1 MALDPRIPLMAE
13 GIPIE
18 PRMNALMRAGQMQ
31 GMQQQNAM
39 REMQMQQLRQAMA
52 AEAEQRKRQE
62 AQQQEMQGYLAS
74 LSGRAGP
81 PQQFNPM
88 EALMRT
94 RDPKIVEFLANAPT
108 MGLPKVARVL
118 EQAGP
123 DGRPQSM
130 QFDEF
135 GRPVGAAVAKPV
147 EAKMMDLGGTKQA
160 YDPYAVKPGQTF
172 KSTMTP
178 GEIASDARARDRLRL
193 DQEKFALEK
202 SKPAGDAAP
211 RKPLPTSALKMQQD
225 ALDAIGVVGGINADL
240 KALEDQ
246 IENGSLSFGP
256 ISNVYNTGRNMAGMS
271 SQESRNFA
279 TFRSNMERLRNESL
293 RLNTGV
299 QTDGDAQRAWNELFQ
314 NITDTNLVKQRLQ
327 EIQRINARGAEL
339 QKLKLDQVRANYGY
353 EPMDVTPQAVQPP
366 ALKGE
371 VSNKLT
377 PAEQAELEQLRKRFG
392 K

>member
-1 MALDPRIPLMAE
+1 MALDARIPLMAE
-13 GIPIE
+13 GIPLE
-18 PRMNALMRAGQMQ
+18 PRMNSLMRAGQMQ

-74 LSGRAGP
+74 MSGQVGP
-81 PQQFNPM
+81 PQQFNPI
-88 EALMRT
+88 EALQRT
-94 RDPKIVEFLANAPT
+94 RDPKMVEFLANAPNL
-108 MGLPKVARVL
+108 GRAEVARVL
-118 EQAGP
+118 KRAGANGMP
-123 DGRPQSM
+123 ESVQLDKYGN
-130 QFDEF
+130 
-135 GRPVGAAVAKPV
+135 PVGNAMPEAVESKV
-147 EAKMMDLGGTKQA
+147 IDLGGTKQA
-160 YDPYAVKPGQTF
+160 YNPYALQPGQTF
-172 KSTMTP
+172 RSTMTP
-178 GEIASDARARDRLRL
+178 GESASDARARDRFRL
-193 DQEKFALEK
+193 DKDRFQFEKT
-202 SKPAGDAAP
+202 KPAGDAAP
-211 RKPLPTSALKMQQD
+211 KKPLPASALKMQQD

-240 KALEDQ
+240 KALEAQ
-246 IENGSLSFGP
+246 IDKGTLAFGP
-256 ISNVYNTGRNMAGMS
+256 ISNVVNAGRNMAGMS

-314 NITDTNLVKQRLQ
+314 NITDTDLVKQRLQ

-353 EPMDVTPQAVQPP
+353 EPLDVTPQAVQPP

>member
-1 MALDPRIPLMAE
+1 MAE
-13 GIPIE
+13 GIPLE

-31 GMQQQNAM
+31 GMQQQAAL
-39 REMQMQQLRQAMA
+39 RDMQMQQLRQAMA

-62 AQQQEMQGYLAS
+62 AQQAQLAQAIGSIPSPRLAPLGGNAAPTPQNAARLGNDPRLQS
-74 LSGRAGP
+74 LY
-81 PQQFNPM
+81 
-88 EALMRT
+88 ALMQANPSADTAKTYLSAAYPEVKVKDYKEVRMP
-94 RDPKIVEFLANAPT
+94 DGSVQIVGFTEQGKPVPTGNAPFRAPEVRDFGGYVGSVDQITGKVSKLGDKT
-108 MGLPKVARVL
+108 M
-118 EQAGP
+118 
-123 DGRPQSM
+123 S
-130 QFDEF
+130 
-135 GRPVGAAVAKPV
+135 AAERA
-147 EAKMMDLGGTKQA
+147 A
-160 YDPYAVKPGQTF
+160 
-172 KSTMTP
+172 
-178 GEIASDARARDRLRL
+178 DARARERLEF
-193 DQEKFALEK
+193 EKN
-202 SKPAGDAAP
+202 KPAGDAAP
-211 RKPLPTSALKMQQD
+211 KKPLPASALKMQQD

-246 IENGSLSFGP
+246 IDKGTLAFGP
-256 ISNVYNTGRNMAGMS
+256 ISNVVNAGRNMAGMS

-353 EPMDVTPQAVQPP
+353 EPLDVTPQAVQPP

-371 VSNKLT
+371 VSNK
-377 PAEQAELEQLRKRFG
+377 PKVVDFG
-392 K
+392 SLK